1 MTAKEMQVGLRG
13 GLSLEGRRYLLLE
26 LDVDICDRF
35 EFTHDGGRSLHI
47 SRRPE
52 LIQVFFLSF
61 GAYLMG
67 KRRCTLAR
75 DPKAALVNDAR
86 LGEFPAT
93 HLEPYSQAADVC
105 ACRRISPAGAGE
117 AWLRGYA
124 GKASEKRSF
133 QAKSSLPK
141 KAKSVSFGGAG
152 GIRTHGPRKAN
163 GFRVRLV
170 MTTSILL
177 HNEITSGDG

>member
-1 MTAKEMQVGLRG
+1 MWIYVTGSNSRMMVW
-13 GLSLEGRRYLLLE
+13 
-26 LDVDICDRF
+26 
-35 EFTHDGGRSLHI
+35 RSPYI
-47 SRRPE
+47 SRRPA
-52 LIQVFFLSF
+52 LNPVFFLSF

-67 KRRCTLAR
+67 KHRCTLAR

-86 LGEFPAT
+86 LGRFLVTQLP
-93 HLEPYSQAADVC
+93 PYSQAADMV
-105 ACRRISPAGAGE
+105 RLPERKRHGDGA
-117 AWLRGYA
+117 YV
-124 GKASEKRSF
+124 GKTPEGRSF

-141 KAKSVSFGGAG
+141 KAKSFLLGGAG

-177 HNEITSGDG
+177 HDEMISGDG